1 MTAPSVLAALSA
13 RLSRPRFSAVDSSLR
28 LSTLLSDTP
37 AFSAALSRPAFST
50 KLSSFFSSILG
61 TRRACRKD
69 ASGQGRLGKAQEK
82 GEPLTLSLL
91 KEVARLLLKVL
102 HKQPRAD
109 GLLLPALLEG
119 VDLLKRAAGSGPGGV
134 SC

>member
-50 KLSSFFSSILG
+50 KLSSFFSSILEA
-61 TRRACRKD
+61 RRACRQHT
-69 ASGQGRLGKAQEK
+69 SGEEQGPSA
-82 GEPLTLSLL
+82 LS
-91 KEVARLLLKVL
+91 
-102 HKQPRAD
+102 PRTHFCKK
-109 GLLLPALLEG
+109 LP
-119 VDLLKRAAGSGPGGV
+119 VFCS
-134 SC
+134 